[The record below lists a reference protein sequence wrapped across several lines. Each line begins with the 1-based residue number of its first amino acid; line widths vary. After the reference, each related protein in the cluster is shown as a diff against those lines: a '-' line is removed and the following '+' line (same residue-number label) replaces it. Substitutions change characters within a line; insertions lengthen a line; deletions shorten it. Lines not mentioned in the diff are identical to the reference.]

1 MAKRH
6 ASGTK
11 TENKEK
17 CLLQR
22 KNWLQI
28 CEGCSNNN
36 LIKNVNILYGKEL
49 KMNHHKE
56 HCVFIPF
63 CKILLKFSSD
73 LS

>member
-28 CEGCSNNN
+28 FEGCSNNN

-49 KMNHHKE
+49 KMNHPKE
-56 HCVFIPF
+56 YCVFIPF
-63 CKILLKFSSD
+63 CKILLKFSFD